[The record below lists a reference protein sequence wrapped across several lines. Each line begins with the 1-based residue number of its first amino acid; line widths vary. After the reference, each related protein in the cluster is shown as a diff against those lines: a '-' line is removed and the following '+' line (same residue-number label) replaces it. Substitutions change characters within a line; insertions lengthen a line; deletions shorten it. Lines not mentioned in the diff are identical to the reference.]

1 MRGKIGDGNLISD
14 GEQLFFLGGKQSAVL
29 IIGVPICR
37 CRRSW
42 CGRSQAKCL
51 TAILRLIRS
60 VIDDHRTID
69 DDIPN
74 TKG

>member
-14 GEQLFFLGGKQSAVL
+14 GEQLFLLGDKQSAVL

-37 CRRSW
+37 GRRSW
-42 CGRSQAKCL
+42 CGRSQAKYL

-60 VIDDHRTID
+60 VVDDHRTID